1 MNQKRD
7 PTAPADE
14 QSPTDQDVS
23 EVRAN
28 LHKLQ
33 SQLIELVSPK
43 GDEQQKIAED
53 RAEPKS
59 SSPSQRAGG

>member
-7 PTAPADE
+7 PAAPADG
-14 QSPTDQDVS
+14 QPGKDQDVS

-53 RAEPKS
+53 RTEPKT
-59 SSPSQRAGG
+59 